1 MELVRKQIAILIVII
16 ITIIM
21 ISGMLWLF
29 YNMEVDAK
37 NDNYCY
43 TREYY
48 QRHVYEKYGCKPI
61 PDDYYN
67 DYKK

>member
-1 MELVRKQIAILIVII
+1 MAILIVII
-16 ITIIM
+16 TTIIV
-21 ISGMLWLF
+21 IVGMLWLF

-37 NDNYCY
+37 NGNYCY
-43 TREYY
+43 TREHY
-48 QRHVYEKYGCKPI
+48 QKNVYGKYGCKPI